1 MELINKL
8 ERIVLG
14 WVKNVPH
21 LPATGQKWLGVNVWW
36 IALIAAII
44 GGIWFLFALNGL
56 FSLLTLLSSVSN
68 LYYVTNTY
76 TDYAIFKAI
85 IGLVFLG
92 LTVAALALA
101 ISPLKDRLKK
111 GWVLLFLAWIISALS
126 IVVSAVLSLSVIGFI
141 ISIIFGAIFLAIGGY
156 FLFEIHGQFAHPTKR
171 AKKV

>member
-92 LTVAALALA
+92 LTVAALAFA

>member
-8 ERIVLG
+8 ERTVLG

-21 LPATGQKWLGVNVWW
+21 LPAAGQKWLALNAWW
-36 IALIAAII
+36 IVLAAAII

-56 FSLLTLLSSVSN
+56 FSLLTLLNSVSN

-85 IGLVFLG
+85 VGLVLLG
-92 LTVAALALA
+92 LSVAALAFA
-101 ISPLKDRLKK
+101 VMPLKDRLKK
-111 GWVLLFLAWIISALS
+111 GWVLLFLAWIISAVS
-126 IVVSAVLSLSVIGFI
+126 IVVSAILSLSVIGFI

-156 FLFEIHGQFAHPTKR
+156 FLFEIHGQFAHPPKR

>member
-21 LPATGQKWLGVNVWW
+21 LPATAQKWLALNAWW
-36 IALIAAII
+36 IVLVAAII

-56 FSLLTLLSSVSN
+56 FALLTLLNSVSN

-85 IGLVFLG
+85 VSLVLLG
-92 LTVAALALA
+92 LAVAALAFA
-101 ISPLKDRLKK
+101 VMPLKDRQKK
-111 GWVLLFLAWIISALS
+111 GWVLLFLSWIISAIS
-126 IVVSAVLSLSVIGFI
+126 IVVGAILSLSVIGFI

-156 FLFEIHGQFAHPTKR
+156 FLFEIHGQFAHPAKR